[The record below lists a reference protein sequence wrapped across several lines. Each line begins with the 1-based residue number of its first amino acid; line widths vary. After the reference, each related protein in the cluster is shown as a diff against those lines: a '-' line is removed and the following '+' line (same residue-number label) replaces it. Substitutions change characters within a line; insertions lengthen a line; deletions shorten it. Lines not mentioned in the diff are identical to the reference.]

1 MTKLYYRFV
10 YWRRRLGRSVRPA
23 PGPRRPAPGPRRP
36 APGRGQRLLAVK
48 RSAYRFRPLYVFAVI
63 VAIVLA
69 VSYLMAAGGA
79 GRGPLP
85 W

>member
-23 PGPRRPAPGPRRP
+23 PGPSRPAPARV
-36 APGRGQRLLAVK
+36 QRLLAVK
-48 RSAYRFRPLYVFAVI
+48 RSAYRLRPLYVFAVI
-63 VAIVLA
+63 VAIVLV
-69 VSYLMAAGGA
+69 VSYLLAGA

-85 W
+85 Y